1 MPLLQ
6 TRPNKHVSADAPPSR
21 TVTQQPTRSQMLRL
35 FHHSALHLF
44 LFQPLIALLLH
55 GGTPR
60 FLLEPLLQDFLLAL
74 PQLLLIVAPGPL
86 LPLQPVLL
94 PRDCR
99 ESRWGRGVLIDKSVT
114 FIFLGFRDDSWTAS
128 RESLVHIPSN
138 FCCSSRRSLAAFS
151 RSSMLL
157 PFDAGKPK
165 HYF

>member
-74 PQLLLIVAPGPL
+74 PQLLLIVPPGPL

-99 ESRWGRGVLIDKSVT
+99 DSRWGRGVFIEKIGYLYISGIPGRFMDSVEGIT
-114 FIFLGFRDDSWTAS
+114 GSHTEQL
-128 RESLVHIPSN
+128 L
-138 FCCSSRRSLAAFS
+138 L
-151 RSSMLL
+151 LL
-157 PFDAGKPK
+157 PSFPRGFQPLVNVVAI
-165 HYF
+165 